1 MSRITFS
8 RPVGRAGVPQSQRG
22 VSLVELMVGL
32 MIGIVLS
39 MAAAALYLG
48 TRDMSRGS
56 QAITDVN
63 ETGKIALEMIGRE
76 IQKAGFYPAQFGMN
90 WTTNNDAAGSYYNG
104 KDPTK
109 AVFNSGLFGCDGA
122 NYDPATKACDATTAG
137 KPDSII
143 VNYFASSE
151 FGADSLLG
159 NTNDCNRNKVAN
171 DTDNSSRNTSGLPLF
186 VSNRFGIV
194 SETNSYKDTDGN
206 IVSAKSLGCQGNGS
220 DAAVAQP
227 ALQGVDDLVI
237 RYGLYDGDGTADG
250 VGQSPTEFM
259 TAANVS
265 AQPDV
270 SGRTPWQRVTAV
282 SVCVLVRSVANGRQE
297 DNPDFVRSYT
307 DCRGSKV
314 SLPTGDRYVYKTY
327 QRVFAVRNNLSAQL

>member
-1 MSRITFS
+1 MNAITFS
-8 RPVGRAGVPQSQRG
+8 RPIGRAGVSQSQRG

-32 MIGIVLS
+32 VIGIVLS

-109 AVFNSGLFGCDGA
+109 VAFNSGLFGCDGA
-122 NYDPATKACDATTAG
+122 NYDPTTEACGTTTAG

-143 VNYFASSE
+143 VNYFASTE
-151 FGADSLLG
+151 FGSDSLLG

-194 SETNSYKDTDGN
+194 SEANSYKDTDGN
-206 IVSAKSLGCQGNGS
+206 TVSAKSLGCQGNGS

-282 SVCVLVRSVANGRQE
+282 SVCVLVRSLANGRQE
-297 DNPDFVRSYT
+297 DNPDSVRSNT
-307 DCRGSKV
+307 HSRGSKV
-314 SLPTGDRYVYKTY
+314 FLPTGNRYVYKTY

>member
-1 MSRITFS
+1 MSAITFS
-8 RPVGRAGVPQSQRG
+8 RPIRQTGVG
-22 VSLVELMVGL
+22 LVELMVGL
-32 MIGIVLS
+32 VIGIVLS

-109 AVFNSGLFGCDGA
+109 AAFNSGLFGCDGA
-122 NYDPATKACDATTAG
+122 NYDQTTEACGTSTAG

-143 VNYFASSE
+143 VNYFASPE
-151 FGADSLLG
+151 FGSDSLLG

-171 DTDNSSRNTSGLPLF
+171 DTDNSGRSTSGLPLF

-194 SETNSYKDTDGN
+194 AETSSYKDTDGN
-206 IVSAKSLGCQGNGS
+206 TVSASSLGCHGNG
-220 DAAVAQP
+220 DEAATAQP

-270 SGRTPWQRVTAV
+270 GGRTAWQRVTAV

-297 DNPDFVRSYT
+297 DKTDAVRTYT
-307 DCRGSKV
+307 DCRGETIE
-314 SLPTGDRYVYKTY
+314 LPTGNRYVYKIY

>member
-1 MSRITFS
+1 MNHITFS
-8 RPVGRAGVPQSQRG
+8 RPMRQTG

-32 MIGIVLS
+32 VIGIVLS

-76 IQKAGFYPAQFGMN
+76 IQKAGFYPAQFGMD
-90 WTTNNDAAGSYYNG
+90 WTTNNDAAGSFYNG
-104 KDPTK
+104 KDATK
-109 AVFNSGLFGCDGA
+109 VAFNSGLFGCDGA
-122 NYDPATKACDATTAG
+122 NYDHTTEACGTTTAG

-143 VNYFASSE
+143 VNYFASPE

-159 NTNDCNRNKVAN
+159 NTNDCNRNPVAD
-171 DTDNSSRNTSGLPLF
+171 DTDNSSRSSSGLPLF

-194 SETNSYKDTDGN
+194 AETTSYKDSDGN
-206 IVSAKSLGCQGNGS
+206 TVSASSLGCHGNGKE
-220 DAAVAQP
+220 AATAQP

-237 RYGLYDGDGTADG
+237 RYGIYNDGG
-250 VGQSPTEFM
+250 VDMGQSPTRFM
-259 TAANVS
+259 TASEVNAEV
-265 AQPDV
+265 DV
-270 SGRTPWQRVTAV
+270 GGRTPWQRVTAV
-282 SVCVLVRSVANGRQE
+282 SVCVLVRSLTNGRQE
-297 DNPDFVRSYT
+297 DKADSVRTYT
-307 DCRGSKV
+307 DCRGETIE
-314 SLPTGDRYVYKTY
+314 LPSGNRYVYKTY

>member
-1 MSRITFS
+1 MSHVTFS
-8 RPVGRAGVPQSQRG
+8 RPMRQTGVG
-22 VSLVELMVGL
+22 LVELMVGL
-32 MIGIVLS
+32 VIGIVLS

-104 KDPTK
+104 KDTAK
-109 AVFNSGLFGCDGA
+109 AAFNSGLFGCDGA
-122 NYDPATKACDATTAG
+122 NYDPATKACGTTTAG

-151 FGADSLLG
+151 FGSDSLLG
-159 NTNDCNRNKVAN
+159 NTNDCNRNPVAN
-171 DTDNSSRNTSGLPLF
+171 DTDNSSRSSSGLPLF

-194 SETNSYKDTDGN
+194 AETTSYKDSDGN
-206 IVSAKSLGCQGNGS
+206 TVSASSLGCHGNGKE
-220 DAAVAQP
+220 AAVVQP

-237 RYGLYDGDGTADG
+237 RYGLYNDDG
-250 VGQSPTEFM
+250 VGMGQSPTKFR
-259 TAANVS
+259 TASEVNAEV
-265 AQPDV
+265 DV
-270 SGRTPWQRVTAV
+270 GGRTPWQRVTAV
-282 SVCVLVRSVANGRQE
+282 SVCVLVRSLANGRQE
-297 DNPDFVRSYT
+297 DKAGSVRTYT
-307 DCRGSKV
+307 DCRGQTIE
-314 SLPTGDRYVYKTY
+314 LPTGNRYVYKTY

>member
-1 MSRITFS
+1 MSHITFS
-8 RPVGRAGVPQSQRG
+8 RPMRQTGVG
-22 VSLVELMVGL
+22 LVELMVGL
-32 MIGIVLS
+32 VIGIVLS

-90 WTTNNDAAGSYYNG
+90 WTTNNDAAGTFYNG
-104 KDPTK
+104 KDTTK
-109 AVFNSGLFGCDGA
+109 AAFNSGLFGCDGA
-122 NYDPATKACDATTAG
+122 NYDKTTKACGTSTDG
-137 KPDSII
+137 KPDSIV
-143 VNYFASSE
+143 VNYFATPE
-151 FGADSLLG
+151 FGTDSLLG
-159 NTNDCNRNKVAN
+159 NTNDCNRNPVTN
-171 DTDNSSRNTSGLPLF
+171 DTDNASRNASGLPLF

-194 SETNSYKDTDGN
+194 AESTTYRDTDGN
-206 IVSAKSLGCQGNGS
+206 TVSANSLGCHGNGNE
-220 DAAVAQP
+220 AATAQP
-227 ALQGVDDLVI
+227 ALQGIDDLVI

-270 SGRTPWQRVTAV
+270 SGRTAWQRVTAV

-297 DNPDFVRSYT
+297 DKAGSERSYT
-307 DCRGSKV
+307 DCRGQTIT
-314 SLPTGDRYVYKTY
+314 LPSSDRYVYKTY
-327 QRVFAVRNNLSAQL
+327 QRVFAVRNNLSARL

>member
-1 MSRITFS
+1 MSHSPFS
-8 RPVGRAGVPQSQRG
+8 RPMRQTGVG
-22 VSLVELMVGL
+22 LVELMVGL
-32 MIGIVLS
+32 VIGIVLS

-56 QAITDVN
+56 QATTDVN

-109 AVFNSGLFGCDGA
+109 VVFNSGLFGCDGA
-122 NYDPATKACDATTAG
+122 NYDPATKACGTTAAD

-143 VNYFASSE
+143 VNYFASTE
-151 FGADSLLG
+151 FGSTSLLG
-159 NTNDCNRNKVAN
+159 NTNDCNRKPVSN

-194 SETNSYKDTDGN
+194 AETNSYTDTDGN
-206 IVSAKSLGCQGNGS
+206 TVSAKSLGCQGNGS

-270 SGRTPWQRVTAV
+270 SGRTAWQRVTAV

-297 DNPDFVRSYT
+297 DKTGSVRTYT
-307 DCRGSKV
+307 DCRGNTV

-327 QRVFAVRNNLSAQL
+327 QRVFAVRNNLSGQL

>member
-1 MSRITFS
+1 MSHITFS
-8 RPVGRAGVPQSQRG
+8 RPMRQTG

-32 MIGIVLS
+32 VIGIVLS

-109 AVFNSGLFGCDGA
+109 VVFNSGLFGCDGA
-122 NYDPATKACDATTAG
+122 NYDPATKACGTTAAD

-143 VNYFASSE
+143 VNYFASTE
-151 FGADSLLG
+151 FGSTSLLG
-159 NTNDCNRNKVAN
+159 NTNDCNRKPVSN

-194 SETNSYKDTDGN
+194 AETNSYTDTDGN
-206 IVSAKSLGCQGNGS
+206 TVSAKSLGCQGNGS

-270 SGRTPWQRVTAV
+270 SGRTAWQRVTAV
-282 SVCVLVRSVANGRQE
+282 SVCVLIRSVANGRQE
-297 DNPDFVRSYT
+297 DKTGSVRTYT
-307 DCRGSKV
+307 DCRGNTV

-327 QRVFAVRNNLSAQL
+327 QRVFAVRNNLSGQL

>member
-1 MSRITFS
+1 MNHIAFS
-8 RPVGRAGVPQSQRG
+8 RPMRQTGVG
-22 VSLVELMVGL
+22 LVELMVGL
-32 MIGIVLS
+32 VIGIVLS

-48 TRDMSRGS
+48 TREISRGS

-104 KDPTK
+104 KDATK
-109 AVFNSGLFGCDGA
+109 AAFNSGLFGCDGA
-122 NYDPATKACDATTAG
+122 NYDQTTEACGTTTAG

-143 VNYFASSE
+143 VNYFASTE
-151 FGADSLLG
+151 FGSDSLLG

-194 SETNSYKDTDGN
+194 SETTSYKDTDGN
-206 IVSAKSLGCQGNGS
+206 TVSAKSLGCQGNGN

-237 RYGLYDGDGTADG
+237 RYGLYDSDGTADG

-259 TAANVS
+259 TASKVS
-265 AQPDV
+265 AQANV
-270 SGRTPWQRVTAV
+270 GGRTPWQRVTAV
-282 SVCVLVRSVANGRQE
+282 SVCVLVRSLANGRQE

-307 DCRGSKV
+307 DCRGKIV
-314 SLPTGDRYVYKTY
+314 KLPTDNRYVYKTY

>member
-1 MSRITFS
+1 MRQTG
-8 RPVGRAGVPQSQRG
+8 VG
-22 VSLVELMVGL
+22 LVELMVGL
-32 MIGIVLS
+32 VIGIVLS

-56 QAITDVN
+56 QATTDVN

-109 AVFNSGLFGCDGA
+109 VVFNSGLFGCDGA
-122 NYDPATKACDATTAG
+122 NYDPATKACGTTAAD

-143 VNYFASSE
+143 VNYFASTE
-151 FGADSLLG
+151 FGSTSLLG
-159 NTNDCNRNKVAN
+159 NTNDCNRKPVSN

-194 SETNSYKDTDGN
+194 AETNSYTDTDGN
-206 IVSAKSLGCQGNGS
+206 TVSAKSLGCQGNGS

-237 RYGLYDGDGTADG
+237 RYGLYDGDGMADG
-250 VGQSPTEFM
+250 VGQSPTKFM

-270 SGRTPWQRVTAV
+270 SGRTAWQRVTAV

-297 DNPDFVRSYT
+297 DKTGSVRTYT
-307 DCRGSKV
+307 DCRGNTV

-327 QRVFAVRNNLSAQL
+327 QRVFAVRNNLSGQL

>member
-1 MSRITFS
+1 MSHITFS
-8 RPVGRAGVPQSQRG
+8 RPMRQTG

-32 MIGIVLS
+32 VIGIVLS

-109 AVFNSGLFGCDGA
+109 VVFNSGLFGCDGA
-122 NYDPATKACDATTAG
+122 NYDPATKACGTTAAD

-143 VNYFASSE
+143 VNYFASTE
-151 FGADSLLG
+151 FGSDSLLG
-159 NTNDCNRNKVAN
+159 NTNDCNRKPVSN

-194 SETNSYKDTDGN
+194 AETNSYTDTDGN
-206 IVSAKSLGCQGNGS
+206 TVSAKSLGCQGNGS

-237 RYGLYDGDGTADG
+237 RYGLYDGDGMADG
-250 VGQSPTEFM
+250 VGQSPTKFM

-270 SGRTPWQRVTAV
+270 SGRTAWQRVTAV

-297 DNPDFVRSYT
+297 DKTGSVRTYT
-307 DCRGSKV
+307 DCRGNTV

-327 QRVFAVRNNLSAQL
+327 QRVFAVRNNLSGQL

>member
-1 MSRITFS
+1 MNNITFS
-8 RPVGRAGVPQSQRG
+8 RPMRQTGVG
-22 VSLVELMVGL
+22 LVELMVGL
-32 MIGIVLS
+32 VIGIVLS

-90 WTTNNDAAGSYYNG
+90 WTTNNDAAGSFYNG
-104 KDPTK
+104 KDAAK
-109 AVFNSGLFGCDGA
+109 VVFNSGLFGCDGA
-122 NYDPATKACDATTAG
+122 NYDHTTEACGTTTAG

-143 VNYFASSE
+143 INYFASPE

-159 NTNDCNRNKVAN
+159 NTNDCNRNPVA
-171 DTDNSSRNTSGLPLF
+171 DDADNSSRSSSGLPLF

-194 SETNSYKDTDGN
+194 AETTSYKDSDGN
-206 IVSAKSLGCQGNGS
+206 TVSASSLGCHGNGKE
-220 DAAVAQP
+220 AATAQP

-237 RYGLYDGDGTADG
+237 RYGLYNDDG
-250 VGQSPTEFM
+250 VGMGQSPTRFM
-259 TAANVS
+259 TASEVS
-265 AQPDV
+265 AEVDV
-270 SGRTPWQRVTAV
+270 GGRTPWQRVTAV

-297 DNPDFVRSYT
+297 DKADSVRTYT
-307 DCRGSKV
+307 DCRGETIE
-314 SLPTGDRYVYKTY
+314 LPTGNRYVYKTY

>member
-1 MSRITFS
+1 MSHITFS
-8 RPVGRAGVPQSQRG
+8 RPMRQTG

-32 MIGIVLS
+32 VIGIVLS

-109 AVFNSGLFGCDGA
+109 VVFNSGLFGCDGA
-122 NYDPATKACDATTAG
+122 NYDPATKACGTTAAD

-143 VNYFASSE
+143 VNYFASTE
-151 FGADSLLG
+151 FGSTSLLG
-159 NTNDCNRNKVAN
+159 NTNDCNRKPVSN

-194 SETNSYKDTDGN
+194 AETNSYTDTDGN
-206 IVSAKSLGCQGNGS
+206 TVSAKSLGCQGNGS

-237 RYGLYDGDGTADG
+237 RYGLYDGDGMADG
-250 VGQSPTEFM
+250 VGQSPTKFM

-270 SGRTPWQRVTAV
+270 SGRTAWQRVTAV

-297 DNPDFVRSYT
+297 DKTGSVRTYT
-307 DCRGSKV
+307 DCRGNTV

-327 QRVFAVRNNLSAQL
+327 QRVFAVRNNLSGQL

>member
-1 MSRITFS
+1 MSHITFS
-8 RPVGRAGVPQSQRG
+8 RPMRQTG

-32 MIGIVLS
+32 VIGIVLS

-76 IQKAGFYPAQFGMN
+76 IQKAGFYPAQFGMT

-104 KDPTK
+104 KDATK
-109 AVFNSGLFGCDGA
+109 VVFNSGLFGCDGA
-122 NYDPATKACDATTAG
+122 NYDPATKACGTTAAD

-143 VNYFASSE
+143 VNYFASTE
-151 FGADSLLG
+151 FGSTSLLG
-159 NTNDCNRNKVAN
+159 NTNDCNRKPVSN

-194 SETNSYKDTDGN
+194 SETTSYKDTDGN
-206 IVSAKSLGCQGNGS
+206 TVSAKSLGCQGNGS

-237 RYGLYDGDGTADG
+237 RYGLYDGDGMADG
-250 VGQSPTEFM
+250 VGQSPTKFM

-270 SGRTPWQRVTAV
+270 SGRTAWQRVTAV

-297 DNPDFVRSYT
+297 DKTGSVRTYT
-307 DCRGSKV
+307 DCRGNTV

-327 QRVFAVRNNLSAQL
+327 QRVFAVRNNLSGQL

>member
-1 MSRITFS
+1 MKHITFS
-8 RPVGRAGVPQSQRG
+8 RPMRQTGVG
-22 VSLVELMVGL
+22 LVELMVGL
-32 MIGIVLS
+32 VIGIVLS

-90 WTTNNDAAGSYYNG
+90 WTSNNDAAGSFYNG
-104 KDPTK
+104 KDATK
-109 AVFNSGLFGCDGA
+109 AAFNSGLFGCDGA
-122 NYDPATKACDATTAG
+122 NYDHTTEACGSSTAG

-143 VNYFASSE
+143 INYFASPE
-151 FGADSLLG
+151 FGSTSLLG
-159 NTNDCNRNKVAN
+159 NTNDCNRNPVA
-171 DTDNSSRNTSGLPLF
+171 DDADNSSRSSSGLPLF

-194 SETNSYKDTDGN
+194 AETTSYQDADGN
-206 IVSAKSLGCQGNGS
+206 TVSASSLGCHGNGKE
-220 DAAVAQP
+220 AVAAQP

-237 RYGLYDGDGTADG
+237 RYGLYNDDGIADG
-250 VGQSPTEFM
+250 VGQSPTRFM
-259 TAANVS
+259 TASEVNAEV
-265 AQPDV
+265 DV
-270 SGRTPWQRVTAV
+270 GGRTPWQRVTAV

-297 DNPDFVRSYT
+297 DKADSVRSFT
-307 DCRGSKV
+307 DCRGETIE
-314 SLPTGDRYVYKTY
+314 LPSGNRYVYKIY

>member
-1 MSRITFS
+1 MSHITFS
-8 RPVGRAGVPQSQRG
+8 RPMRQTGVG
-22 VSLVELMVGL
+22 LVELMVGL
-32 MIGIVLS
+32 VIGIVLS

-76 IQKAGFYPAQFGMN
+76 IQKAGFYPAQYGMN

-104 KDPTK
+104 EDATK
-109 AVFNSGLFGCDGA
+109 VAFNSGLFGCDGA
-122 NYDPATKACDATTAG
+122 NYDPATMACGTTTAG

-143 VNYFASSE
+143 INYFATPE

-159 NTNDCNRNKVAN
+159 NTTDCLRNFVQSSNAN
-171 DTDNSSRNTSGLPLF
+171 ASRSAAGLPLF
-186 VSNRFGIV
+186 VSNRFGILA
-194 SETNSYKDTDGN
+194 ETTSYKDADGN
-206 IVSAKSLGCQGNGS
+206 TVSANSLGCHGNGFES
-220 DAAVAQP
+220 GTSTFSAVP
-227 ALQGVDDLVI
+227 VLQGIDDLVI

-270 SGRTPWQRVTAV
+270 SGRTAWQRVTAV

-297 DNPDFVRSYT
+297 DKTGSERTYA
-307 DCRGSKV
+307 DCRGNTV